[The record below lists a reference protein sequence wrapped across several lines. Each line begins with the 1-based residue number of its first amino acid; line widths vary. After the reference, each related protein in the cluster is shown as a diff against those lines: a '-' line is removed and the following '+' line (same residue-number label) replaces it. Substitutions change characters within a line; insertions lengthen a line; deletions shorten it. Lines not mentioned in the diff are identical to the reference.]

1 MSETLNASFT
11 QQSLGVSFQGQS
23 LGASVRESERVPTPG
38 EKGDPGFSPIVSVE
52 DIPGGHE
59 VTITDEQG
67 DHSFDVMDGAPGE
80 EGAPGKDGKDGM
92 TPEIFTTAV
101 TLSPGSSAYANT
113 TGTVEQPLITFGIPR
128 GDTGAAGKDGTD
140 GKDGKDGKNGTDGK
154 DGADGVSPEVTIANI
169 TGGHSV
175 TITDADHPGGQTFN
189 VMDGAP
195 GQPGTT
201 TYTDLTDK
209 PSINGTTLSGD
220 VTITAAD
227 VGALPDTYTAPV
239 TSVNTQTGAV
249 VLSKSDVGLGNV
261 DNVQQY
267 SASNPP
273 PYPVT
278 SVNGST
284 GAVTVTVPT
293 KTSDLQNDSGYI
305 TDAGVTSFNGATGAV
320 TYTAPVT
327 SVNSQT
333 GDVTLSIPSTAADV
347 GALPDDTKYAA
358 SPTVGGVASKAAA
371 IPFGKLDG
379 TSTATVMTAQV
390 SGITELKS
398 GVCMWLTNGV
408 VTGGS
413 NFTLNINSLGAKPVY
428 QSQAAAGRV
437 SSVFNVNYTAL
448 MIYNEDRVAGG
459 CWDYVYGY
467 DSNTNTVA
475 YQVRTQNTTL
485 PMDSITYRYRL
496 LFQSP
501 DGTKFIPA
509 NNSNSTNATA
519 SRTVIQTPIDPFGLI
534 VYYGTTASVAAGARP
549 NSSYLWQ
556 QFNDISIGY
565 SFNNTGAAATMTQW
579 EPLYLKCTP
588 QSDGSAIIDS
598 TTPYV
603 QALPTT
609 EDGKIYIFLGTTASA
624 TTFMLTLEHPVYHY
638 KGGHVRLWTN
648 ADVGVTS
655 VNGSTGA
662 VTLSIPSTASDVG
675 AVAVAQ
681 GAGHAGEFLVVG
693 SNGNVTTM
701 TLSTWQGGSY

>member
-23 LGASVRESERVPTPG
+23 VGVSVRESERVPTPG

-67 DHSFDVMDGAPGE
+67 NHSFDVMDGAPGE
-80 EGAPGKDGKDGM
+80 DGAPGKDGKDGI
-92 TPEIFTTAV
+92 TPEISTAAV
-101 TLSPGSSAYANT
+101 TLSPGSSAYANIS
-113 TGTVEQPLITFGIPR
+113 GTVEQPLITFGIPR

-154 DGADGVSPEVTIANI
+154 DGISPDVTVTTI
-169 TGGHSV
+169 TGGHQVS
-175 TITDADHPGGQTFN
+175 ITDAGGTETFN

-239 TSVNTQTGAV
+239 TSVNSQTGAV

-261 DNVQQY
+261 DNVRQY

-293 KTSDLQNDSGYI
+293 KTSDLQNDSGFI

-333 GDVTLSIPSTAADV
+333 GAVSLSIPSTASDV
-347 GALPDDTKYAA
+347 GALPDDTKFAA
-358 SPTVGGVASKAAA
+358 SPSVGGPATVTNGIHYAQV
-371 IPFGKLDG
+371 DN
-379 TSTATVMTAQV
+379 TSTSTKFTATIP
-390 SGITELKS
+390 GIASYYDGLTVLLK
-398 GVCMWLTNGV
+398 NGV
-408 VTGGS
+408 VTSASG
-413 NFTLNINSLGAKPVY
+413 FTININNLGAKQAY
-428 QSQAAAGRV
+428 SNMAAATAETTLFNINYTMLFVYDSTRV
-437 SSVFNVNYTAL
+437 SGGGWICYRG
-448 MIYNEDRVAGG
+448 YNSDN
-459 CWDYVYGY
+459 
-467 DSNTNTVA
+467 NTIG
-475 YQVRTQNTTL
+475 YQVRTNSTSL
-485 PMDSITYRYRL
+485 PMTSIVYRYRL
-496 LFQSP
+496 LFQSA
-501 DGTKFIPA
+501 DNAHYVPA
-509 NNSNSTNATA
+509 NNSTSTNATA
-519 SRTVIQTPIDPFGLI
+519 ARTVCQDKINPFGRI
-534 VYYGTTASVAAGARP
+534 VYYGTTASVAAGSRP
-549 NSSYLWQ
+549 SATYLWEQ
-556 QFNDISIGY
+556 YAFTFGY
-565 SFNNTGAAATMTQW
+565 SFQKSPNYELTAW
-579 EPLYLKCTP
+579 KPVYLKCAP

-598 TTPYV
+598 TTPFV
-603 QALPTT
+603 QDLPTT
-609 EDGKIYIFLGTTASA
+609 EDGKIYIWLGIAYSTTA
-624 TTFMLTLEHPVYHY
+624 MELTLEHPVYWY
-638 KGGHVRLWTN
+638 KSGRIRLYTD
-648 ADVGVTS
+648 AATELPAVTS
-655 VNGSTGA
+655 ADNGK
-662 VTLSIPSTASDVG
+662 
-675 AVAVAQ
+675 
-681 GAGHAGEFLVVG
+681 FLVVD
-693 SNGNVTTM
+693 NGAWTAQS
-701 TLSTWQGGSY
+701 LSVWNGGSY